1 MNAMPVQPEA
11 LGEDV
16 REKAIPAPHNDMG
29 DASDADASPQARIIV
44 LATRRPK
51 TLLASRW
58 DDDIAEV
65 PTRLTP

>member
-1 MNAMPVQPEA
+1 MNAVPVQPEA

-16 REKAIPAPHNDMG
+16 GEEADPAPRHDMG
-29 DASDADASPQARIIV
+29 DTSDAAASPPARIIV

-51 TLLASRW
+51 AILASRW